1 MSRREKGP
9 EAGKEDVTL
18 DTKDTELK
26 EGGKGQWI
34 KGRNA
39 I

>member
-9 EAGKEDVTL
+9 EAGEEDETL

-26 EGGKGQWI
+26 EGGKGQWT
-34 KGRNA
+34 KGINA